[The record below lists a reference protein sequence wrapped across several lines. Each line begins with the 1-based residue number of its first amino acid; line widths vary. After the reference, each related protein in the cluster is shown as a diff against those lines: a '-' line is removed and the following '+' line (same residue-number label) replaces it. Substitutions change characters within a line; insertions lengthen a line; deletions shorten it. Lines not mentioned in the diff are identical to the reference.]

1 MIVVVAC
8 FRSETRAIKP
18 RADVR
23 IVRTAMGDRAVV
35 DVARALATRPGLLL
49 SSGFCG
55 GLDPALRVGDLVLAD
70 EIQSTRATIRIDR
83 GLVERA
89 RSALAACGHAPRI
102 GPALCA
108 SDVAGPQAKRELAGR
123 GALAVDLES
132 AGLARWAAAHSV
144 PFLSLRVVLDAARD
158 AVPFSRRVPLWV
170 SALGHPL
177 QTLRIARAAGPAAGR
192 LGAAIDC
199 LAEAWEA
206 RR

>member
-1 MIVVVAC
+1 MIVVAAC
-8 FRSETRAIKP
+8 FRSEARAIRTRAG
-18 RADVR
+18 VR
-23 IVRTAMGDRAVV
+23 IVRTAMGDRAVAA
-35 DVARALATRPGLLL
+35 VARALATRPSLLL
-49 SSGFCG
+49 SCGFCG

-70 EIQSTRATIRIDR
+70 EIQSGNETIRIDR

-89 RSALAACGHAPRI
+89 RSALVERGQAPRI

-108 SDVAGPQAKRELAGR
+108 SDVAGPHAKRELAGR

-144 PFLSLRVVLDAARD
+144 PFLSLRVVLDAVGD

-170 SALGHPL
+170 SVFCHPV
-177 QTLRIARAAGPAAGR
+177 QTLHIARAAGEAAVR
-192 LGAAIDC
+192 LGAAIDS